1 MSTKIIKDPDRL
13 SCEERLSNLGLFSLE
28 ERILDVDL
36 TNVYLHLREVGVK
49 QMRPN
54 SVMCSDR
61 TKTSGLKLEHR
72 KLHTTMQKNFFTVRV
87 MEHWS
92 RLSRG
97 AVDSLSSG
105 DVQGP
110 SSAFLCSLL

>member
-1 MSTKIIKDPDRL
+1 MSTKMIKDPDRL

-36 TNVYLHLREVGVK
+36 INIYLHLREVGVK
-49 QMRPN
+49 QMRPD

-87 MEHWS
+87 MEGDGALEQVVQRGCGLTLLWRCS
-92 RLSRG
+92 R
-97 AVDSLSSG
+97 AI
-105 DVQGP
+105 
-110 SSAFLCSLL
+110 